1 MVSFNNSN
9 LSGLMFWI
17 NTLLAFKSNKA
28 ESNNLPTALFRKAVL
43 TKSIPSKFKIMGSRF

>member
-17 NTLLAFKSNKA
+17 NTLLVFKSNKA